1 MKKSNSF
8 NRKKSKRNYANWT
21 IVYMLVTVLVIITSL
36 PLVYVIITAFK
47 PLDELFI
54 YPPRFFVKRP
64 TMRNF
69 ADLLGGLSSSVVP
82 FTRYIFN
89 SLFTTSAI
97 VASTVLISSMGAYG
111 LVKHK
116 IPFGNIIFNIIIGA
130 LMFSPH
136 VKQIPSYLV
145 VNRLKML
152 DTYWALIIPRIAVA
166 YNFFLMK
173 QFIEGFPDELL
184 ESGRMDGAG
193 EWKVFSRIMMPN
205 IKPAWITLIVLSFIL
220 NWNDFFN
227 ALIYTSNQSM
237 KVLTLVMQQV
247 GGTSIARQGAMAAG
261 AFLVTAPVITMYM
274 AMQSNVLETMVHSG
288 IKA

>member
-1 MKKSNSF
+1 MKKSNKF
-8 NRKKSKRNYANWT
+8 NRKKSKRNYANWI

-82 FTRYIFN
+82 FTRYVFN

-97 VASTVLISSMGAYG
+97 VASTALISSMGAYG

-145 VNRLKML
+145 VNSLKML

-261 AFLVTAPVITMYM
+261 AFLVTAPVIIMYM